1 LFQARKENLM
11 AINSDTFEG
20 TLNELGGKAEG
31 VVGDVTGDSK
41 TQVSG
46 KIDELKGKAQDAYG
60 KAREKVT
67 EWADNAPE
75 SVQRARETA
84 GRYASEGAEK
94 AKAVVQEQPVAVL
107 AGGIALGF
115 LLGWLV
121 SGRRD

>member
-1 LFQARKENLM
+1 MVNKDN
-11 AINSDTFEG
+11 IEG
-20 TLNELGGKAEG
+20 TLNEFGGKVEG
-31 VVGDVTGDSK
+31 AFGDLTGDTK

-75 SVQRARETA
+75 SVQRARDA
-84 GRYASEGAEK
+84 ASRYASQGAER
-94 AKAVVQEQPVAVL
+94 AKTVVQDQPVAVL

-115 LLGWLV
+115 VLGWLV